1 MSTRSLSTNSVEA
14 TEARWRTLSMLWLAL
29 WCAAIPQQPQQVA
42 RTLPNV
48 ELRLRM
54 AVDRFRLFAGPYTA
68 PPFKLGDVV
77 ADQLRGDVR
86 ITAISDGRIQWPKGR
101 RLDQTGGHAGAD
113 AGRCSHATPET
124 WISGRA
130 KAGDHGWFRVGISR
144 IESRTPRHFE
154 AWPSD

>member
-29 WCAAIPQQPQQVA
+29 WCAAIPQQSQQVA

-68 PPFKLGDVV
+68 SPFKLGDVV

-101 RLDQTGGHAGAD
+101 RLDQTGGHAGLVLFAD
-113 AGRCSHATPET
+113 LA
-124 WISGRA
+124 RA
-130 KAGDHGWFRVGISR
+130 VRT
-144 IESRTPRHFE
+144 ESNLAVCHWW
-154 AWPSD
+154 A